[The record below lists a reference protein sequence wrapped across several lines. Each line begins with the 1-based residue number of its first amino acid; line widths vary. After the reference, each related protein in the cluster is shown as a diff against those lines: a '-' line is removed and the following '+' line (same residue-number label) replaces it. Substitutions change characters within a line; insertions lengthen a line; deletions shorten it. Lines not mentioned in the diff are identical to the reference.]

1 MNIHTHNSMKRMR
14 LSSAKKVGFS
24 KKHLRV
30 RKERAGQHVNYM
42 KQKSSFLVAVFS
54 LTAFVA
60 GNMMGDHGW
69 YAFWKAALG
78 QFDDSMITY
87 TGTVTPV
94 DLVPDYTKW
103 STYGGN
109 GGENT
114 YRQVPKNALIPL
126 PPYIQ
131 SDQKKDYDD
140 SPANDVYSVGFM
152 GSYETGAEGDGSHI
166 GIDIR
171 VPEGTPVRSMAAGQV
186 ERVGEDKGGFGY
198 YIVVRHPHMPDP
210 DNPEYETVLHSIY
223 AHLSS
228 QMVQEGDIVTKGQ
241 QIGLSGK
248 TGAAT
253 GPHLHFQ
260 IDKDS
265 APWHPY
271 WAFSYSEALTAG
283 LTSLTAINSAFHQE
297 RGYEYSINPM
307 LYVQSQYPAAKFK
320 VEPGKTITKASSSKA
335 TVTARSTRSA
345 VAIKDAAAQRRAQR
359 IAARG
364 TTVAVASSVSSAKS
378 ILSSSSSS
386 SSSAAP
392 IVTQTDTVAADA
404 QTVSHE
410 AAPVL
415 VVPSSNNA
423 PTSVE
428 IQSART
434 FSGREWLTVRLT
446 LLDADGRTVSE
457 SALKKDVYMRTA
469 YGEAEFDPPVLSAL
483 DFNNGVAEV
492 KMLPRGRRTVVIQV
506 EPFHTLS
513 KPIEY
518 SEK

>member
-1 MNIHTHNSMKRMR
+1 MKRMR

-24 KKHLRV
+24 KKNLRI
-30 RKERAGQHVNYM
+30 RKEAPGQHINYM

-60 GNMMGDHGW
+60 GNMMGDYGW

-78 QFDDSMITY
+78 QYDDSLITY

-94 DLVPDYTKW
+94 AQVPDYTKW

-114 YRQVPKNALIPL
+114 YRQVPKDALIPL

-131 SDQKKDYDD
+131 SEQKKDYDN
-140 SPANDVYSVGFM
+140 SAAGDVYSVGFM

-166 GIDIR
+166 GVDIR
-171 VPEGTPVRSMAAGQV
+171 VPEGTPVRSIAAGQV
-186 ERVGEDKGGFGY
+186 IRVAEDSGGFGY
-198 YIVVRHPHMPDP
+198 YVVVRHPHMPDP
-210 DNPEYETVLHSIY
+210 DNPEYTTVLYSTY

-228 QMVQEGDIVTKGQ
+228 QLVQEGDVVQKGQ

-260 IDKDS
+260 IDRDS

-271 WAFSYSEALTAG
+271 WAFSYSEALSAG
-283 LTSLTAINSAFHQE
+283 LTSLQAVNGGFHQE
-297 RGYEYSINPM
+297 RGYQHSINPL
-307 LYVQSQYPAAKFK
+307 LYIQAQYPAAKYK
-320 VEPGKTITKASSSKA
+320 VEPGKTITKTSSSRA
-335 TVTARSTRSA
+335 TVAARATRSKTT
-345 VAIKDAAAQRRAQR
+345 VRNAAANRRAQR
-359 IAARG
+359 LATLG
-364 TTVAVASSVSSAKS
+364 TTVAVVSSSRSSRAAA
-378 ILSSSSSS
+378 SSSSSNT
-386 SSSAAP
+386 
-392 IVTQTDTVAADA
+392 IVTQTQTVAVDA
-404 QTVSHE
+404 QTVSQE
-410 AAPVL
+410 PAPVL
-415 VVPSSNNA
+415 VVPDTKKPA
-423 PTSVE
+423 VSVD
-428 IQSART
+428 IQHARSFT
-434 FSGREWLTVRLT
+434 GRSWMTVRIT
-446 LLDADGRTVSE
+446 LLDADGRTASE
-457 SALKKDVYMRTA
+457 STLKKDLYLRTA
-469 YGEAEFDPPVLSAL
+469 YGEAEFDPPILSSL

-506 EPFHTLS
+506 EPFRSMST
-513 KPIEY
+513 PIEY